1 MTRPF
6 KTLLTIAAIGL
17 ASACAHD
24 EDRSARAE
32 RRTDTAGDEARADA
46 RHAEADVDADADDA
60 ADDMDGDHD
69 DMDGDHDGEALTA
82 ADQGNSD
89 GDIAIT
95 QAIRSAVS
103 RDDSLSMSARNVAI
117 ITVDSVVTLR
127 GNVNS
132 AVERSTVERH
142 AAEVDGVARID
153 NELVVDP

>member
-1 MTRPF
+1 MTHPI
-6 KTLLTIAAIGL
+6 KTLLAIAAIGL

-24 EDRSARAE
+24 EDHSARAE
-32 RRTDTAGDEARADA
+32 RRTETAGDEARVDA
-46 RHAEADVDADADDA
+46 RRAEADVEATANEA
-60 ADDMDGDHD
+60 EA

-132 AVERSTVERH
+132 ANERSTVERH

-153 NELVVDP
+153 NQLVVN